1 MKRWRKQTRVNGI
14 DIQTLR
20 LRNFEGSSERGVML
34 LLTLVHL
41 KDQPRLTIEVDG
53 DCLVQRDMD
62 ELELLLQAQSL
73 LNDAVK
79 LLFPNEVPQ
88 STELRKQRTE
98 FPR

>member
-20 LRNFEGSSERGVML
+20 LRNFEGSSERGVMI
-34 LLTLVHL
+34 LLTLIHL

-53 DCLVQRDMD
+53 DCLVERDVD
-62 ELELLLQAQSL
+62 ELELLLRAQSL

-79 LLFPNEVPQ
+79 LLFPDTVPQ
-88 STELRKQRTE
+88 QHELRKQRTE
-98 FPR
+98 FPS

>member
-20 LRNFEGSSERGVML
+20 LRNFSGSSERGVMI

-41 KDQPRLTIEVDG
+41 KDNPRLTIEVDG
-53 DCLVQRDMD
+53 DCLVSR
-62 ELELLLQAQSL
+62 ELSEEELLIHAQSL

-79 LLFPNEVPQ
+79 LLFPDYVPQ
-88 STELRKQRTE
+88 QHELRQKRTE
-98 FPR
+98 FPS

>member
-20 LRNFEGSSERGVML
+20 LRNFEGSSERGVMI
-34 LLTLVHL
+34 LLTLIHL

-53 DCLVQRDMD
+53 DCLVERDVD
-62 ELELLLQAQSL
+62 ELELLLRAQSL

-79 LLFPNEVPQ
+79 LLFPDTVPQ
-88 STELRKQRTE
+88 QHELRKHRTE
-98 FPR
+98 FPS